1 MLMFYFMRYP
11 PTLQRLV
18 DVLRRLPGVG
28 TKSAERYAFHLLT
41 WDKPIIEEFASTLT
55 EVPFKL
61 ERCPECGALTETAC
75 ALCENPHRNAKQLC
89 VVAGF
94 KDVFAIES
102 TLEYRGLYHVLGALL
117 SPLDKRG
124 PEKLGLPKLMER
136 IKRLQCDEI
145 LLALDSTLEGDAT
158 ALFLKKELE
167 ASGIKLSR
175 LAFGMPMGS
184 SLEYVDNG
192 TLAKALISRSSF

>member
-1 MLMFYFMRYP
+1 MRYP
-11 PTLQRLV
+11 PTLQKLV
-18 DVLRRLPGVG
+18 EVLKRLPGVG
-28 TKSAERYAFHLLT
+28 ARSAERYAFHLLT
-41 WDKPIIEEFASTLT
+41 WDKLFIEEFASTLS

-61 ERCPECGALTETAC
+61 ERCQECGALTESAC
-75 ALCENPHRNAKQLC
+75 TLCSNPARNAKQLC
-89 VVAGF
+89 IVAGF

-136 IKRLQCDEI
+136 IEKLQCEEI

-158 ALFLKKELE
+158 ALFLKRELE
-167 ASGIKLSR
+167 KSGIKLSR

-184 SLEYVDNG
+184 SLEFVDNG

>member
-1 MLMFYFMRYP
+1 MLMFYRMRYP
-11 PTLQRLV
+11 PTLQKLV
-18 DVLRRLPGVG
+18 EVLKRLPGVG
-28 TKSAERYAFHLLT
+28 SKSAERYAFHLLT
-41 WDKPIIEEFASTLT
+41 WDKSFIEEFASTLN

-61 ERCPECGALTETAC
+61 ERCKECGALSESDC
-75 ALCENPHRNAKQLC
+75 ALCSNPARDTKQLC

-102 TLEYRGLYHVLGALL
+102 TQEYRGLYHVLGGLL

-124 PEKLGLPKLMER
+124 PEKLGLPKLIDR
-136 IKRLQCDEI
+136 IERLQCEEI

-167 ASGIKLSR
+167 RSGIKLSR

-184 SLEYVDNG
+184 SLEFVDNG
-192 TLAKALISRSSF
+192 TLAKALVSRSGF

>member
-1 MLMFYFMRYP
+1 MFYFMRYP
-11 PTLQRLV
+11 PTLQKLV
-18 DVLRRLPGVG
+18 EVLKRLPGVG
-28 TKSAERYAFHLLT
+28 SKSAERYAFHLLT
-41 WDKPIIEEFASTLT
+41 WDKSFIDEFASTLS

-61 ERCPECGALTETAC
+61 ERCHECGALTEADC
-75 ALCENPHRNAKQLC
+75 GICSNPSRNVKQLC
-89 VVAGF
+89 IVAGF

-102 TLEYRGLYHVLGALL
+102 TQEYKGLYHVLGCLL

-136 IKRLQCDEI
+136 IDRLKCEEI

-158 ALFLKKELE
+158 ALFLKRELE
-167 ASGIKLSR
+167 RSGIKLSR

-184 SLEYVDNG
+184 SLEFVDNG
-192 TLAKALISRSSF
+192 TLAKALVSRSGF